1 MIRKKLSKLPDS
13 AAMGRTMNYALSKAA
28 LVGGSEVK
36 FEGTSIKDYV
46 KLGVKKCDQINN
58 KHDGKTGRKQEVQGL
73 HEMISFDVSDK
84 ITPEKAAELALGV
97 WRDVL
102 KIDKHRHR
110 WAVHTDTDKIHVHL
124 IWNKR
129 DNGGKVYE
137 QLHDYALFEKA
148 LHKTE
153 IENGLKV
160 VENRKFLK
168 PGMPTNPQPSN
179 EYRLENRG
187 IKSGKTKFK
196 EAVNAATDKAMTAGE
211 FLEFLHADGYT
222 LILNGNMGYSMEKE
236 GQIFKASDVGASYKS
251 LKARFGDDPQFSDT
265 LARLGVKTA
274 PIREMG
280 SIGGD
285 FHDEQSSITEK
296 RIKKSNRV
304 LDTRFDTFDG
314 HDFFYKGTNKKAFE
328 YSDGTATFNTTSPI
342 AIEAGLQKLTESGK
356 PQTLHLT
363 GTHDFK
369 RNAWLQFQM
378 MGLDQKGYSLSG
390 FTPTAND
397 KAELEKLKLENP
409 AFKKPIEA
417 ISVTS
422 SPTNKPDDKTAK
434 KPHATTPVKKAV
446 DHLEDTKS
454 KSFIPPV
461 NADDDTKAKRF
472 GKTGAAGLA
481 DGLVKTADVFAVH
494 DAAGSM
500 NEKLSEMR
508 VLAAQAKNS
517 QNSAENEAYQNE
529 KRRRQQLRPD

>member
-58 KHDGKTGRKQEVQGL
+58 KHDGKTGRKQEVKGL
-73 HEMISFDVSDK
+73 HEMISFDASDDVS
-84 ITPEKAAELALGV
+84 PEKAAELALNV
-97 WRDVL
+97 WREVL
-102 KIDKHRHR
+102 DIDNHRHR

-160 VENRKFLK
+160 VENRKLLK

-179 EYRLENRG
+179 EYRFEKKG
-187 IKSGKTKFK
+187 EKSDKTLFK
-196 EAVNAATDKAMTAGE
+196 EAVTAATDKAMTAGE
-211 FLEFLHADGYT
+211 FLEFLDNDGYT
-222 LILNGNMGYSMEKE
+222 LILNGSHGYSLEKD
-236 GQIFKASDVGASYKS
+236 GQTFKASEVGASYKL

-274 PIREMG
+274 PVREMG

-304 LDTRFDTFDG
+304 LDTRFDTPDG
-314 HDFFYKGTNKKAFE
+314 HDFFYKDTNKKAFE
-328 YSDGTATFNTTSPI
+328 YSALLGKATFNTNSPM
-342 AIEAGLQKLTESGK
+342 AIKAGFQKLTENGK
-356 PQTLHLT
+356 PQALHLN
-363 GTHDFK
+363 GTDDFK
-369 RNAWLQFQM
+369 RAAWLQFQM
-378 MGLDQKGYSLSG
+378 MGLDKKGYSLKG
-390 FTPTAND
+390 YEPTKADHAN
-397 KAELEKLKLENP
+397 LEKMKLDNP
-409 AFKKPIEA
+409 AFKKPSEQNDIK
-417 ISVTS
+417 SL
-422 SPTNKPDDKTAK
+422 PTEKPAEKTKDAVNENIGGAAK
-434 KPHATTPVKKAV
+434 AVGKKAV
-446 DHLEDTKS
+446 EIAASLLDGAVDKMADMTQ
-454 KSFIPPV
+454 SFS
-461 NADDDTKAKRF
+461 
-472 GKTGAAGLA
+472 AG
-481 DGLVKTADVFAVH
+481 T
-494 DAAGSM
+494 M
-500 NEKLSEMR
+500 EEKLSEMR
-508 VLAAQAKNS
+508 ALDAGIQS
-517 QNSAENEAYQNE
+517 QKNEAEDVHYQNE
-529 KRRRQQLRPD
+529 RRRRNQLRPD

>member
-1 MIRKKLSKLPDS
+1 MIRDVKSKLPDN
-13 AAMGRTMNYALSKAA
+13 AATTRTMNYILEKAE
-28 LVGGSEVK
+28 LVGGSEEK
-36 FEGTSIKDYV
+36 FNNTSMEEYAEF
-46 KLGVKKCDQINN
+46 GAKKFRQVNN
-58 KHDGKTGRKQEVQGL
+58 KYQSKTGRTQEIEAV
-73 HEMISFDVSDK
+73 HEIISFHTDDKVS
-84 ITPEKAAELALGV
+84 PEMARYLALTV
-97 WRDVL
+97 WRNVL
-102 KIDKHRHR
+102 DLDNRKHR
-110 WAVHTDTDKIHVHL
+110 WAVHTDTDEIHVHL
-124 IWNKR
+124 VWNKR
-129 DNGGKVYE
+129 DNKGNLYTK
-137 QLHDYALFEKA
+137 HNDFALFEKA
-148 LHKTE
+148 CQE
-153 IENGLKV
+153 IEEEYGLKV
-160 VENRKFLK
+160 VENRKSLN
-168 PGMPTNPQPSN
+168 PGMPTSPKPSN

-187 IKSGKTKFK
+187 IKSEKKKFK
-196 EAVNAATDKAMTAGE
+196 EAVNAVTEMAMTAGE
-211 FLEFLHADGYT
+211 FLEFLHADGFT
-222 LILNGNMGYSMEKE
+222 LITNGNNAYSMEKD
-236 GQIFKASDVGASYKS
+236 GQIFKASEVGASYKA
-251 LKARFGDDPQFSDT
+251 LKARFGDDPLFSDT

-304 LDTRFDTFDG
+304 LDTRFDTPDG
-314 HDFFYKGTNKKAFE
+314 HDFYYKGTNKKAFE
-328 YSDGTATFNTTSPI
+328 YSDGTATFNTTSPM
-342 AIEAGLQKLTESGK
+342 AIKAGLQKLTESGK

-390 FTPTAND
+390 FTPNAND

-422 SPTNKPDDKTAK
+422 SPTNKPAK
-434 KPHATTPVKKAV
+434 KPHPTTPVKKAV
-446 DHLEDTKS
+446 DHLEDPKS

-461 NADDDTKAKRF
+461 NADDDTKAKRL
-472 GKTGAAGLA
+472 GKTGAVGIA
-481 DGLVKTADVFAVH
+481 DGFVKTADVFAVH

-517 QNSAENEAYQNE
+517 QSSSENEAYQNE